1 MAVKRPTPKKLS
13 VETSNQITAAYAT
26 QTTERRSV
34 KTYDPAY
41 PVFEIP
47 VNQKVLVY
55 IPNHQVTM
63 PDGTVTLQMDKFAAH
78 PYRDGKSYGN
88 IRCLNGVTSN
98 DPELNWDGSC
108 PLCDGLSEVW
118 NLYRHE
124 YADVARSKGID
135 PEAPEAGELLKND
148 RMELANGRVIREP
161 EMWYTFPIVV
171 IECEEK
177 DGQLTTTPKLDPITK
192 QIKGTPM
199 WYSIREKTF
208 QEKWVAGYD
217 SLDGETP
224 TSPAGLWAILNFT
237 YTPKSGQPDK
247 MGSAKSLKVT
257 FKTMDNYADWAKY
270 FDSLT
275 VEWTPAKAQEV
286 LVLDAIRSMAET
298 QEVADTLLKPVR
310 DRLALY
316 NVNGSAPVGIPQNAN
331 ADNALANFGGTP
343 TPVLPSTPVAPTAPV
358 EPVMPTA
365 PNVGV
370 GAPVAPTMPMDT
382 PVAPVAPTMPMA
394 PTYPMDLNNVGIQ

>member
-343 TPVLPSTPVAPTAPV
+343 TPVLPSTPVVPTAPV

>member
-370 GAPVAPTMPMDT
+370 GTPVAPTMPMDT